1 MTLIDKLNAIDDC
14 KIAIKNALSDKGIDM
29 TDVAFSGYA
38 EKIASLQLES
48 GDSDGGSS
56 EPSIPEPTP
65 SADYIYSNGYLTN
78 GTETND
84 VVTFMPYE
92 IVLDGNGDFILDLT
106 CPEEIPSYEG
116 GSYYD
121 IILTIDI
128 PTTYQISK
136 FEYYD
141 QGTTTYYERELKAN
155 PRHSTI
161 IRNGIVYNSFVRKM
175 EDNKDIASDFIAYEP
190 LQYRITINKK

>member
-1 MTLIDKLNAIDDC
+1 MSLIDNLNVINTC
-14 KIAIKNALSDKGIDM
+14 KEDIRTALIDKGIDM
-29 TDVAFSGYA
+29 TNVAFSDYA

-48 GDSDGGSS
+48 GDSGSS
-56 EPSIPEPTP
+56 EPSEPTP
-65 SADYIYSNGYLTN
+65 SVDYIYSNGYLTN

-92 IVLDGNGDFILDLT
+92 IVLDDNGNFILDLT
-106 CPEEIPSYEG
+106 CSEEIPGYDG
-116 GSYYD
+116 GTYYD
-121 IILTIDI
+121 IILTIDV

-175 EDNKDIASDFIAYEP
+175 DDNKDIASEYIAYEP